1 MLQWTRDNLNL
12 QGKLQK
18 SSSYRE
24 FKANN
29 QEYGN
34 KQMTGMGRECNYHA
48 HFKGNNRYIDTFLKK
63 ELKQQSLNNIQG
75 WTLSLN
81 WTDKEVQTNNAR
93 LF

>member
-12 QGKLQK
+12 QGKSQK

-34 KQMTGMGRECNYHA
+34 KQMTGEGMQLSCTLQG
-48 HFKGNNRYIDTFLKK
+48 
-63 ELKQQSLNNIQG
+63 QQ
-75 WTLSLN
+75 
-81 WTDKEVQTNNAR
+81 
-93 LF
+93 

>member
-34 KQMTGMGRECNYHA
+34 KQMTEEGMQLSCTLQG
-48 HFKGNNRYIDTFLKK
+48 
-63 ELKQQSLNNIQG
+63 QQ
-75 WTLSLN
+75 
-81 WTDKEVQTNNAR
+81 
-93 LF
+93 